1 MTSTPQETI
10 FQSIGDGAIPLILHV
25 PHNATQLPD
34 DFEWHLSRELL
45 KRDMFRLVDH
55 HTLELFQPLITAG
68 GVALHNNFCRLY
80 FDPER
85 FADREQES
93 MNQLGMGVFYTH
105 STDGQRFRET
115 DSDALYQQR
124 IQDLHQPYHQKL
136 TTLVEEI
143 LQRFGKVLIIDC
155 HSYPKEVLPFE
166 QYPNDPRPQIDIG
179 TWEPPYP
186 HSRRELVT
194 HTRQSFE
201 KSDYSVELN
210 APFKGSLVPT
220 QYIGDPR
227 VQSIMLEIRRDVYLC
242 EEAYAQAEIQ
252 LDIKKVVRFH
262 QVLEQWLSTIHQY
275 W

>member
-1 MTSTPQETI
+1 MTSPPQETI
-10 FQSIGDGAIPLILHV
+10 FQSMGDGSIPLILHL
-25 PHNATQLPD
+25 PHNATQLPN
-34 DFEWHLSRELL
+34 DFEWHLSKEMLQ
-45 KRDMFRLVDH
+45 RDIFRLVDH
-55 HTLELFQPLITAG
+55 HTLELFQPLIEAG
-68 GVALHNNFCRLY
+68 GVALHNNLCRLY

-105 STDGQRFRET
+105 STDGQCFRET
-115 DSDALYQQR
+115 DSDEVYQQR
-124 IQDLHQPYHQKL
+124 IQELHQPYHQKL
-136 TTLVEEI
+136 TALVENM
-143 LQRFGKVLIIDC
+143 LQRFGKVLIIDG
-155 HSYPKEVLPFE
+155 HSYPVEVLPFE

-179 TWEPPYP
+179 TWEPPSP

-201 KSDYSVELN
+201 NGGYSVEFN
-210 APFKGSLVPT
+210 APFKGSLVPI
-220 QYIGDPR
+220 QFIGDPR

-252 LDIKKVVRFH
+252 LDQEKVSRFH
-262 QVLEQWLSTIHQY
+262 QVLELWLSTIHRY